1 MTIWK
6 TFAIDTNAAFGLV
19 DSAEKWQAIV
29 HSTAELP
36 NFHADIIRGATGGED
51 PEAEDFWLTLEAAS
65 RAIPALKAVFGTDD
79 LDYLWRPHCLNYF
92 ESLDSTVK
100 HLWTS
105 GVRA

>member
-1 MTIWK
+1 MK
-6 TFAIDTNAAFGLV
+6 TKTRTKQQREDEAKAALRQRV
-19 DSAEKWQAIV
+19 
-29 HSTAELP
+29 
-36 NFHADIIRGATGGED
+36 ADIIRGATGGED